1 MGYTPFVSVVIPTYN
16 RLRKVTAALESV
28 LAQSYSSFEVIIVD
42 DGSEDGTRQHIGR
55 LISSQS
61 GGASTVRYI
70 FQSNQ
75 GSSAARNRGI
85 AEARGEWIAF
95 LDSDDTWLPGKLE
108 WQVRAAEIYKDVCGA
123 CITDAR
129 LVNDSGME
137 ATSFHQNGKSY
148 LQETGLVENVVENLA
163 NTFDHFWV
171 TSLLVRSELARQIGG
186 FDPSIQFCEDQD
198 FNFRLSLTTSF
209 CYVNKVLVQLD
220 RSADSSTIRPW
231 EKAEVRL
238 QNQQRMLE
246 KWLRDATL
254 TSKVRNIIGRKLRQI
269 HSAWANWYLETERYD
284 EARQAVTMALKIAPT
299 GALMI
304 KWMLVRIAPSFARK
318 LTPKAKA
325 YTAWT

>member
-16 RLRKVTAALESV
+16 RLQKVTAALESV
-28 LAQSYSSFEVIIVD
+28 LVQSYSSFEVIIVD
-42 DGSEDGTRQHIGR
+42 DGSGDGTRQHVER

-61 GGASTVRYI
+61 GEAPTVRYI
-70 FQSNQ
+70 YQLNQ

-95 LDSDDTWLPGKLE
+95 LDSDDTWHPDKLK
-108 WQVRAAEIYKDVCGA
+108 WQVRAVEIYENVCGA

-129 LVNDSGME
+129 LVNNSGME
-137 ATSFHQNGKSY
+137 TTSFHETGKSY
-148 LQETGLVENVVENLA
+148 AQEIGLVENVVENLA
-163 NTFDHFWV
+163 RLFEHFWV
-171 TSLLVRSELARQIGG
+171 TSLFVRSELARQIGG

-198 FNFRLSLTTSF
+198 FNFRLSLITSI

-220 RSADSSTIRPW
+220 RSAESSTIRPW
-231 EKAEVRL
+231 EKVEVRL

-246 KWLRDATL
+246 KWLKDTTL
-254 TSKVRNIIGRKLRQI
+254 TSKVRNSIGRKLRQNQ
-269 HSAWANWYLETERYD
+269 SAWANWYLETERYQ
-284 EARQAVTMALKIAPT
+284 EARQAVTMALKIEPT
-299 GALMI
+299 GALMF